1 MFEEVAAMIFG
12 LTLTEIV
19 LRIPAILIALTIH
32 EFFHGYAAFCLGD
45 KTAKWDGRLTLNPI
59 KHIDPIGMLMLLIV
73 GFGWAKPVMVNPYN
87 LRNPKRDMAIIAL
100 AGPVSNFVTAFFA
113 LFIFLFLGMS
123 GWLGSGDAAMHTLT
137 FFIVLFSINVGLG
150 IFNLI
155 PIPPLDGS
163 KIIGMFMPHHLYW
176 RYMNFRYW
184 FVILLILL
192 MSPMLGLN
200 IGIVS
205 ILSPAL
211 NGIFHGYYFVITRFL
226 GLFF

>member
-1 MFEEVAAMIFG
+1 
-12 LTLTEIV
+12 
-19 LRIPAILIALTIH
+19 
-32 EFFHGYAAFCLGD
+32 
-45 KTAKWDGRLTLNPI
+45 
-59 KHIDPIGMLMLLIV
+59 MLLIV

-123 GWLGSGDAAMHTLT
+123 EWLGSGDVAMHTLT

>member
-1 MFEEVAAMIFG
+1 MLFRSGI
-12 LTLTEIV
+12 TITEIV
-19 LRIPAILIALTIH
+19 LLIPAILLALTIH

-45 KTAKWDGRLTLNPI
+45 KTAKWDGRLSLNPI

-113 LFIFLFLGMS
+113 LFISTFLFVS
-123 GWLGSGDAAMHTLT
+123 GWLGSGPVGMYTIT
-137 FFIVLFSINVGLG
+137 FFQLLFSINVVLG

-163 KIIGMFMPHHLYW
+163 KILGMFMPHHIYW

-184 FVILLILL
+184 FIVLLLLL
-192 MSPMLGLN
+192 MGPRLGLN
-200 IGIVS
+200 IGLGL
-205 ILSPAL
+205 ILEP
-211 NGIFHGYYFVITRFL
+211 GISAIWRGYLFVILRFL